1 MTISQQTSFLS
12 EILKGDPIPVGKL
25 AYFRERLRNR
35 LYEFVAKEF
44 LERQER
50 EGLTRADVA
59 RRIRRRPEQVTR
71 WLGAPGNWTLDTLSD
86 LMVAMALE
94 PEFSAASLD
103 ANRAKSSPNSLGF
116 AALQAANQQERAAQ
130 PLSQET
136 VGRSPWQPSEERTP
150 SLGYGVK
157 AQVINL
163 ADQLRAA

>member
-35 LYEFVAKEF
+35 LYEFVAREF

-86 LMVAMALE
+86 LMLALALE

-103 ANRAKSSPNSLGF
+103 ANGAKSLPNSLGF
-116 AALQAANQQERAAQ
+116 TALQAANQQARTAQ
-130 PLSQET
+130 PLSQER
-136 VGRSPWQPSEERTP
+136 VGRPPWHPSEERTP
-150 SLGYGVK
+150 SVGVGVK
-157 AQVINL
+157 AQVVNL